1 MPQKAPQQDQQFTS
15 LNDNKTA
22 DSQKLI
28 DAICEG
34 LLDKKAEDIRILDV
48 HKLTTLADSFVIC
61 HATTDVQIKAIA
73 DGVVKETREQ
83 LGEKPWKEE
92 GRDSR
97 RWVILDYV
105 NVVVHIFKKE
115 LREYYALEKM
125 WNDAEIIKVE
135 DTQAAQ

>member
-1 MPQKAPQQDQQFTS
+1 MPQKAQKQDHQFES
-15 LNDNKTA
+15 LNENKTA

-28 DAICEG
+28 EAISEG
-34 LLDKKAEDIRILDV
+34 LLDKKAEEITILDV
-48 HKLTTLADSFVIC
+48 HELTTLADNFVIC
-61 HATTDVQIKAIA
+61 HASTDVQIKAIA
-73 DGVVKETREQ
+73 DSVVKHTKEQ

-92 GRDSR
+92 GRDTR

-125 WNDAEIIKVE
+125 WNDAEIIRVE
-135 DTQAAQ
+135 DTKAAQ

>member
-1 MPQKAPQQDQQFTS
+1 MPQKAPKQDQQFKS
-15 LNDNKTA
+15 LNENKTA

-48 HKLTTLADSFVIC
+48 HKLTTLADNFVIC

-73 DGVVKETREQ
+73 DGVVKETNEQ

>member
-1 MPQKAPQQDQQFTS
+1 MPQKAHKKDQQFKS
-15 LNDNKTA
+15 INENKTG
-22 DSQKLI
+22 DSQLLI
-28 DAICEG
+28 EAITEG
-34 LLDKKAEDIRILDV
+34 LLDKKAEDITILDV
-48 HKLTTLADSFVIC
+48 HELTTLADKFVIC

-73 DGVVKETREQ
+73 DSVVKQTNEQ

-125 WNDAEIIKVE
+125 WNDAEVTNVK
-135 DTQAAQ
+135 DTKAAQ

>member
-1 MPQKAPQQDQQFTS
+1 MPQKAQKKDQQFKSITE
-15 LNDNKTA
+15 NKTA

-28 DAICEG
+28 ETISEG
-34 LLDKKAEDIRILDV
+34 LLDKKAEDITILDV
-48 HKLTTLADSFVIC
+48 HELTTLADKFVIC
-61 HATTDVQIKAIA
+61 HAATDVQIKAIA
-73 DGVVKETREQ
+73 DSVVKQTNEQ

-125 WNDAEIIKVE
+125 WNDAEVIKVE
-135 DTQAAQ
+135 DTKAAQ

>member
-1 MPQKAPQQDQQFTS
+1 MPQKAPKQDQQFKS
-15 LNDNKTA
+15 LNENKTA

-28 DAICEG
+28 NAICEG
-34 LLDKKAEDIRILDV
+34 LLEKKAEDITILDV
-48 HKLTTLADSFVIC
+48 HKLTTLADTFIIC

-73 DGVVKETREQ
+73 DGVVKATGEQ

-92 GRDSR
+92 GRDTR

-135 DTQAAQ
+135 DIQAAQ